1 MRAYQQRRKH
11 GLEPRVGGIKPQPSS
26 EQPAFRLNTDNLEA
40 MLRGIGVKDEYKIQQ
55 LTRSGVFTHSEARRD
70 TVLAV
75 NYPLVA
81 NYAQLCSDLA
91 QKEEAEGI
99 LSEAY
104 VGCPFAPCRVHSQQ
118 VVEGDKPRIVADL
131 GGPHWG
137 DDDNSINAGIAF
149 WDERRLAK
157 LRLTSPILFGE
168 IVGILAAA
176 GVPMCIGKSD
186 WSRYYR
192 QVAKPPCE
200 YWHQVIWSQVEGCNY
215 DKSVT
220 FGDGA
225 GPCGAHVGTDSFVQ
239 LFRAEYGARLE
250 TIRRDDFSNWPA
262 GVICDKS
269 AIRRAIGALEVW
281 RVERTKA
288 LKITQ
293 PQRCD
298 DPDWL
303 REQLEMFELEAF
315 FDDSMFAV
323 VHCLFDLIV
332 WVVLSVG
339 AFIGLETA
347 THKISC
353 GTEEGWIADLD
364 PEAWEQR
371 GEVRWHNWRRGCL
384 SILGKLLDIAKQ
396 LVYDDPVRLTKLLD
410 KIEAMGVE
418 STVWANGK
426 RVASV
431 DTTRSVIGNLFYV
444 ILTAPEQRGWL
455 NRPIRGLKIS
465 ETVMPVLNAKYRSQP
480 RRGKKCEP
488 LWAKCFYSD
497 KMEECMIRAV
507 KGAQATG
514 GVAFNVMARRPGAQG
529 RSLAFVLTDAAGCRR
544 VHLANGGIRELPLRE
559 QGGAGAWVVFV
570 DPDRQVDRA
579 GPIRLRDCR
588 VKWMHVKWT
597 AEQLQWHSTKQECA
611 AANLVTREVARLGV
625 QDIVEVYDSLS
636 ASRVM
641 RRLACHKAALEG
653 DVRDRVAIFREC
665 ADLRVFTLQTD
676 RELHQEADG
685 LSKVDLPGGRGS
697 QETGRELA
705 HRLLRRRGFT
715 GILEADRLRGG

>member
-1 MRAYQQRRKH
+1 
-11 GLEPRVGGIKPQPSS
+11 
-26 EQPAFRLNTDNLEA
+26 
-40 MLRGIGVKDEYKIQQ
+40 
-55 LTRSGVFTHSEARRD
+55 
-70 TVLAV
+70 
-75 NYPLVA
+75 
-81 NYAQLCSDLA
+81 
-91 QKEEAEGI
+91 
-99 LSEAY
+99 
-104 VGCPFAPCRVHSQQ
+104 
-118 VVEGDKPRIVADL
+118 
-131 GGPHWG
+131 
-137 DDDNSINAGIAF
+137 
-149 WDERRLAK
+149 
-157 LRLTSPILFGE
+157 
-168 IVGILAAA
+168 
-176 GVPMCIGKSD
+176 
-186 WSRYYR
+186 
-192 QVAKPPCE
+192 
-200 YWHQVIWSQVEGCNY
+200 
-215 DKSVT
+215 
-220 FGDGA
+220 
-225 GPCGAHVGTDSFVQ
+225 
-239 LFRAEYGARLE
+239 
-250 TIRRDDFSNWPA
+250 
-262 GVICDKS
+262 
-269 AIRRAIGALEVW
+269 
-281 RVERTKA
+281 
-288 LKITQ
+288 
-293 PQRCD
+293 
-298 DPDWL
+298 
-303 REQLEMFELEAF
+303 
-315 FDDSMFAV
+315 
-323 VHCLFDLIV
+323 
-332 WVVLSVG
+332 
-339 AFIGLETA
+339 
-347 THKISC
+347 
-353 GTEEGWIADLD
+353 
-364 PEAWEQR
+364 
-371 GEVRWHNWRRGCL
+371 
-384 SILGKLLDIAKQ
+384 LGKLLDIAKQ

-529 RSLAFVLTDAAGCRR
+529 RTSAFVLADAAGCRR